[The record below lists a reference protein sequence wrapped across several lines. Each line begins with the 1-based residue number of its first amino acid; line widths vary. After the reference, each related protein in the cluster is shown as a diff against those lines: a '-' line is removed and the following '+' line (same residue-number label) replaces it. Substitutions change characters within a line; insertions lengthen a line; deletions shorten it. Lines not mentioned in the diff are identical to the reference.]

1 MFSVFS
7 SYILF
12 FVSAFDFFFFTSH
25 PRYTTRHAP
34 HAFISS
40 YLYVYIPLLPF
51 LTTPQDFFFYMFSM
65 CVFFLNFFLVKLAF
79 CFFFDCDSLF
89 PPLYDPVSIH
99 THARIYVSFIT
110 SYPRLSSRVW
120 VLCISL
126 ARLLSL
132 SGFLGFRVDSVY
144 SRPHPRVPRVSP
156 QGTKYIY
163 FKLLNS

>member
-79 CFFFDCDSLF
+79 SFFFDCDSLLPSSMIPF
-89 PPLYDPVSIH
+89 RLVHTRISVS
-99 THARIYVSFIT
+99 RIT
-110 SYPRLSSRVW
+110 SYPRLESYASH
-120 VLCISL
+120 SL
-126 ARLLSL
+126 ARSV
-132 SGFLGFRVDSVY
+132 FLGPSDPGSTLSTHVL
-144 SRPHPRVPRVSP
+144 VSLVTLCLLRRRR
-156 QGTKYIY
+156 GSIYIY
-163 FKLLNS
+163 